1 MQALEHSGVFVEMAD
16 LTRLVL
22 ITSPADDPAWYP
34 RLTEA
39 LAALPYGRAGAA
51 PPPRPRPGARRAA
64 HAHPGGVASRAPH
77 GCRFRAP
84 RAALRERRWACIRRA
99 SRCARRA
106 KRFPRRRWTR
116 CSARSGRAPRS
127 LACAPGA
134 CASWTRRK
142 QRNGRAQT
150 VDRNRLLGCLRAGN
164 VMHALLIA
172 GPDGSGRAALAR
184 EAAAAFLA
192 GVLGPD
198 GLSACPD
205 YRELSAP
212 YGVDDIRTMTEAMA
226 AQSFSHGRRA
236 FVLLD
241 AHLMNAN
248 CQNALLKSLE
258 EPPADTLLLLEG
270 HEPGCCPRSAPAAPW
285 CGWAPSRR
293 KRWRRRWR
301 PGVSTRRAP
310 PTRRPGPEA
319 WRALRAPWPRTSTP
333 RSA

>member
-1 MQALEHSGVFVEMAD
+1 
-16 LTRLVL
+16 
-22 ITSPADDPAWYP
+22 
-34 RLTEA
+34 
-39 LAALPYGRAGAA
+39 
-51 PPPRPRPGARRAA
+51 
-64 HAHPGGVASRAPH
+64 
-77 GCRFRAP
+77 
-84 RAALRERRWACIRRA
+84 
-99 SRCARRA
+99 
-106 KRFPRRRWTR
+106 
-116 CSARSGRAPRS
+116 
-127 LACAPGA
+127 
-134 CASWTRRK
+134 
-142 QRNGRAQT
+142 
-150 VDRNRLLGCLRAGN
+150 
-164 VMHALLIA
+164 MHALLIA

-270 HEPGCCPRSAPAAPW
+270 HEPGLLPTIRSRCAVVRLGAEP
-285 CGWAPSRR
+285 
-293 KRWRRRWR
+293 
-301 PGVSTRRAP
+301 
-310 PTRRPGPEA
+310 PEA
-319 WRALRAPWPRTSTP
+319 VAQALAAGGVDPARAANAAAWSGGVAGLA
-333 RSA
+333 